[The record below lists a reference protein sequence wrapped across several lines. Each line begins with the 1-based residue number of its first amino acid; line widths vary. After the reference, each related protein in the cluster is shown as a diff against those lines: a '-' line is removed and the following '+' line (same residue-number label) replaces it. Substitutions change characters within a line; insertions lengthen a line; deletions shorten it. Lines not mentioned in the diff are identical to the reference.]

1 MIKISLCILAVYL
14 MYYAGNIAYDL
25 FFKKEKETYKEE
37 TDEFSLSEISEQY
50 EDSIKN
56 IGIEDV
62 ENINT
67 PKSFSKNL
75 IRSEII
81 EGKEER
87 QDLEYLREQFESEQD
102 LDELD
107 NPPKKDST
115 EIENQPHPK
124 KTESNKEYPNQTVK
138 ISTEEESRKPD
149 EVIQQ
154 KPITI
159 NADKETS
166 RIKEWKTMLNLS
178 ETMVQLVA
186 NHNGYKVYHSTM

>member
-25 FFKKEKETYKEE
+25 FLKKEKEIYKDEA
-37 TDEFSLSEISEQY
+37 DEFSLSEISEQY
-50 EDSIKN
+50 QDSAQN

-81 EGKEER
+81 EGKDER
-87 QDLEYLREQFESEQD
+87 QDLQYLREQFESEQD
-102 LDELD
+102 LDEPD
-107 NPPKKDST
+107 NPSKKDVA
-115 EIENQPHPK
+115 ENENQPHSE
-124 KTESNKEYPNQTVK
+124 KTDSNEDYLENEKTPSEKEIPELNEVTQQSQ
-138 ISTEEESRKPD
+138 ISVD
-149 EVIQQ
+149 I
-154 KPITI
+154 
-159 NADKETS
+159 DKENT
-166 RIKEWKTMLNLS
+166 RIKEWKKMLNLS

-186 NHNGYKVYHSTM
+186 NHNGYKTYQSIM